1 MKKFTSIAVV
11 GLAAAIGFTSV
22 AIADATIYGR
32 VTAGAVLVDNDK
44 EDDDGSWDFGSN
56 KPGLA
61 TRFGVKGEQ
70 DLGNGMSAGFQIERD
85 VGADSLGKRHNLVYL
100 SGGWGKLTLGNQN
113 NPYMKARNW
122 DQTYFY
128 GGNWGHGSSYRHEG
142 ISYSMSNGPFSLT
155 VQAIADSGPVT
166 VSEGTTVHYYTTAPA
181 GGATALTDAS
191 ADPANHVP
199 GAPRYSMVDGVGN
212 PVSGTCSTIG
222 ATCAQGYTIDD
233 ADDPDLDGSSGPS
246 ARPAPSS
253 LTRVGGREV
262 DDSSGVDGWI
272 FHAGYDFGIA
282 AVNVAVQTNDTE
294 STTGRDNTA
303 IGFSGS
309 VGALDWY
316 LAHNSSELSN
326 KADDAM
332 DNDVTSTGGFLGF
345 NMSDKDTVYAY
356 HVAHSAD
363 MATGTGDKALG
374 EDYTE
379 TILGYSRDMGPGL
392 RFIAEYQSIDKDLPA
407 NTEGSDQ
414 SKLALAIRYVF

>member
-1 MKKFTSIAVV
+1 MKKFTSIAVA

-22 AIADATIYGR
+22 AFAEASFYGR
-32 VTAGAVLVDNDK
+32 VTAGAVHVDNDK

-61 TRFGVKGEQ
+61 TRVGFKGEQ

-85 VGADSLGKRHNLVYL
+85 VGTSNLGKRHNLVYL

-128 GGNWGHGSSYRHEG
+128 GGNWGHGSNYRHEG

-155 VQAIADSGPVT
+155 VQAIADSGPIT
-166 VSEGTTVHYYTTAPA
+166 VSPAETTTVHYFTATSAPD
-181 GGATALTDAS
+181 GATLLTASGGTNHQPGVPTGITLDANGDV
-191 ADPANHVP
+191 ATTQPDTA
-199 GAPRYSMVDGVGN
+199 
-212 PVSGTCSTIG
+212 CSTAS
-222 ATCAQGYTIDD
+222 ATCALGYTL
-233 ADDPDLDGSSGPS
+233 AAGASESN
-246 ARPAPSS
+246 
-253 LTRVGGREV
+253 LTRTATNTPADI

-272 FHAGYDFGIA
+272 LHAGYDFGVA
-282 AVNVAVQTNDTE
+282 ALNVAHQTNDTE
-294 STTGRDNTA
+294 AATARDNTA
-303 IGFSGS
+303 IGVNGS

-316 LAHNSSELSN
+316 LSYQTSELANATSAN
-326 KADDAM
+326 E
-332 DNDVTSTGGFLGF
+332 NDVDSVGGFLGF

-363 MATGTGDKALG
+363 LASSSLG

-392 RFIAEYQSIDKDLPA
+392 RFIAEYQGVDKDLPA